1 MQNTF
6 YLRNGTENLHSF
18 WLVNL
23 VSIAKTN
30 NSSCVTLLNTLV
42 DLEKWSMLKS
52 SADLD
57 LQILHVNYADEG
69 EYNISETSD
78 DIWSKMFR

>member
-1 MQNTF
+1 M
-6 YLRNGTENLHSF
+6 
-18 WLVNL
+18 VNL

-30 NSSCVTLLNTLV
+30 NSSCFTLLNTLV

-57 LQILHVNYADEG
+57 LQILHVNSLYDAGEG

>member
-1 MQNTF
+1 
-6 YLRNGTENLHSF
+6 
-18 WLVNL
+18 
-23 VSIAKTN
+23 
-30 NSSCVTLLNTLV
+30 
-42 DLEKWSMLKS
+42 MLKS

-57 LQILHVNYADEG
+57 LQILHVNSLYDAGEG

>member
-1 MQNTF
+1 
-6 YLRNGTENLHSF
+6 
-18 WLVNL
+18 
-23 VSIAKTN
+23 
-30 NSSCVTLLNTLV
+30 
-42 DLEKWSMLKS
+42 MLKS

-57 LQILHVNYADEG
+57 LQILHVNSLYDADEG